1 MAEVISMKD
10 KKKRTVAGAVC
21 CFCNKRK
28 PVLFMGLGPWKLIC
42 IDCVKAAKEVL

>member
-10 KKKRTVAGAVC
+10 KKKRTVARAVC
-21 CFCNKRK
+21 CFCQKEK
-28 PVLFMGLGPWKLIC
+28 PVIFKGVSGALIC